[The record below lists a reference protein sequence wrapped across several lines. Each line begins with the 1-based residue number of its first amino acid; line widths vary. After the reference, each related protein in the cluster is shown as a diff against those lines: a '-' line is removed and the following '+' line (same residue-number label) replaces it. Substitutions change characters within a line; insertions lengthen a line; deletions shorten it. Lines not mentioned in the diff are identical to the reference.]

1 MNNDLTV
8 GEPTKVLW
16 KFCLPLFFSV
26 IFQQLYNIADSLIAG
41 KFIGETALAAV
52 GNSYEITLIFLAVAF
67 GCNLG
72 CSVVSARLFGA
83 KKYGELKTCIY
94 TAFIAAAC
102 VLVILMTIGYVFET
116 PILNA
121 IKTPEEIFSDSKL
134 YLTIYIFGLPFLFI
148 YNLSTGIFSA
158 LGDSKTPFFFLA
170 FSSTANII
178 MDIIFVKVFSLGV
191 AGIAWATFVC
201 QGVSCV
207 LSAIYL
213 KMRLNTVVSDE
224 RPKVFSKTLLK
235 DMSAIAVPG
244 VLQQSF
250 ISVGNIIIQGIINGF
265 GTGVIAGYAASI
277 KLNNMFV
284 NASQTLCNGIANYTA
299 QNVGAKKHQRIR
311 SGFFSGLKIEA
322 SIAVP
327 VVFIYLIFAETL
339 VKFFMKDPS
348 PLAIESG
355 VWFIYIVSPF
365 YLLVITK
372 HVADGVLKGA
382 GLMNRFMLATF
393 TDLTL
398 RASLAYVFSRF
409 MGYTGIW
416 SSWPIGWLIGTVLSV
431 YLCYSAGLFKKN
443 NN

>member
-41 KFIGETALAAV
+41 KFIGEAALAAI
-52 GNSYEITLIFLAVAF
+52 GNSYEITLIFMAVAF

-83 KKYGELKTCIY
+83 KKYTELKTCIY
-94 TAFIAAAC
+94 TAFFATAGVFI
-102 VLVILMTIGYVFET
+102 LLMTLGYVFEGSLLT
-116 PILNA
+116 A
-121 IKTPEEIFSDSKL
+121 VKTPDEIFSDSKL
-134 YLTIYIFGLPFLFI
+134 YLTIYISGLPFLFI

-170 FSSTANII
+170 FSSSANII
-178 MDIIFVKVFSLGV
+178 MDIVFVKLFSLGV

-201 QGVSCV
+201 QGISCV
-207 LSAIYL
+207 LSAVYL
-213 KMRLNTVVSDE
+213 KMRLNTVYTDV
-224 RPKVFSKTLLK
+224 RPSVFSKELLK
-235 DMSAIAVPG
+235 SMAEIAVPG
-244 VLQQSF
+244 IFQQSF

-299 QNVGAKKHQRIR
+299 QNVGAKKTHRIR

-322 SIAVP
+322 SVALP
-327 VVFIYLIFAETL
+327 VMLIYLVFAETL

-348 PLAIESG
+348 ALAVESG
-355 VWFIYIVSPF
+355 VSFIYIVVPF

-372 HVADGVLKGA
+372 HVADGILKGA
-382 GLMNRFMLATF
+382 GLMKQFMLATF
-393 TDLTL
+393 TDLVL

-416 SSWPIGWLIGTVLSV
+416 SSWPIGWGVGTVLSV
-431 YLCYSAGLFKKN
+431 YLCYSAGLFKKKE
-443 NN
+443 